1 MHVTLAQPM
10 LQHGLMEVEMTDIS
24 RRDLLTA
31 AAVAGGAVL
40 LDNTVS
46 AQPASKVASLKYEV
60 KPLPFN
66 PAKLQGIS
74 EKLIVSH
81 HDKNYAGAVK
91 RLSAIEEKIA
101 QLPADAAPYQ
111 MGSLKREA
119 LIATNSMILHEYYF
133 DNLGGD
139 SKIGGEIKN
148 AITKQFGSLEA
159 WEHDFKLTGQ
169 SLSGGSGWVILAYS
183 PRDKKLLNVWSS
195 DHQVSLAAGAPILV
209 MDMYEH
215 AYQMDYGAD
224 AKAYIDTFFQNINWE
239 EVDKRIRQV
248 KQ

>member
-1 MHVTLAQPM
+1 
-10 LQHGLMEVEMTDIS
+10 MTDIS

-40 LDNTVS
+40 LGNMVG
-46 AQPASKVASLKYEV
+46 AQPTSKVASLKYEV

-101 QLPADAAPYQ
+101 QLPADAAPFQ

-133 DNLGGD
+133 DNLGGAG
-139 SKIGGEIKN
+139 KIGGEIKN

-224 AKAYIDTFFQNINWE
+224 AKAYIDAFFQNIKWE

>member
-1 MHVTLAQPM
+1 MDSIT
-10 LQHGLMEVEMTDIS
+10 
-24 RRDLLTA
+24 RRELLGAAAITTA
-31 AAVAGGAVL
+31 ALVVGTAVGAETPPL
-40 LDNTVS
+40 L
-46 AQPASKVASLKYEV
+46 APIKYDI

-66 PAKLQGIS
+66 PSKLHGIS

-91 RLSAIEEKIA
+91 RLGAIQEKIS
-101 QLPADAAPYQ
+101 QLPADAAPFQ

-119 LIATNSMILHEYYF
+119 LIAMNSMILHEYYF

-139 SKIGGEIKN
+139 GAIGGNIKEMIN
-148 AITKQFGSLEA
+148 RDFSSVDA
-159 WEHDFKLTGQ
+159 WQHDFKLTGQ

-183 PRDKKLLNVWSS
+183 PRDKRLFNVWSS
-195 DHQVSLAAGAPILV
+195 DHQVTLAAGVPILI

-224 AKAYIDTFFQNINWE
+224 ANAYIAAFFSNINWE
-239 EVDKRIRQV
+239 QANKRAETL
-248 KQ
+248 K

>member
-1 MHVTLAQPM
+1 
-10 LQHGLMEVEMTDIS
+10 MTDIS
-24 RRDLLTA
+24 RRDLLTS
-31 AAVAGGAVL
+31 AAVASGAIL
-40 LDNTVS
+40 LGNAVS
-46 AQPASKVASLKYEV
+46 AEPLSKVPSAKYEV

-91 RLSAIEEKIA
+91 RLSSIEEKIA
-101 QLPADAAPYQ
+101 QLPVHAAPFQ

-133 DNLGGD
+133 ENLGGD
-139 SKIGGEIKN
+139 GKIGGDIKN
-148 AITKQFGSLEA
+148 ALTKQFGSLEA

-183 PRDKKLLNVWSS
+183 ARDKKLLNVWSS
-195 DHQVSLAAGAPILV
+195 DHQVSLAAGVPILV

-224 AKAYIDTFFQNINWE
+224 ANKYIDAFFSNIDWQRVN
-239 EVDKRIRQV
+239 KRAENL
-248 KQ
+248 KFA

>member
-1 MHVTLAQPM
+1 
-10 LQHGLMEVEMTDIS
+10 MTDIS
-24 RRDLLTA
+24 RRDLLTSA
-31 AAVAGGAVL
+31 AIAGGAVL
-40 LDNTVS
+40 LGNTVG
-46 AQPASKVASLKYEV
+46 AQTTSKVASTYEV

-66 PAKLQGIS
+66 PAKLKGIS

-91 RLSAIEEKIA
+91 RLGSIEEKIA
-101 QLPADAAPYQ
+101 QLPADAAPFQ

-119 LIATNSMILHEYYF
+119 LIAMNSMILHEYYF
-133 DNLGGD
+133 ENLGGD
-139 SKIGGEIKN
+139 GKIGGDIKN
-148 AITKQFGSLEA
+148 AIAKQFGSLEA

-224 AKAYIDTFFQNINWE
+224 ANKYIDAFFSNIDWQRVN
-239 EVDKRIRQV
+239 KRAEDLKIA
-248 KQ
+248 

>member
-1 MHVTLAQPM
+1 M
-10 LQHGLMEVEMTDIS
+10 DIS

-31 AAVAGGAVL
+31 AALTTGAVL
-40 LDNTVS
+40 LGNEVMSQTTS
-46 AQPASKVASLKYEV
+46 PPAAKYQV
-60 KPLPFN
+60 KPLPFD
-66 PAKLQGIS
+66 PSKLKGIS

-91 RLSAIEEKIA
+91 RLSAIEDKIA
-101 QLPADAAPYQ
+101 QLPKDAAPFQ

-119 LIATNSMILHEYYF
+119 LIAMNSMILHEYYF

-139 SKIGGEIKN
+139 GALGGTIKDVIN
-148 AITKQFGSLEA
+148 RDFNSIDA
-159 WEHDFKLTGQ
+159 WQHDFKLTGQ

-183 PRDKKLLNVWSS
+183 PRDKRLFNVWSS
-195 DHQVSLAAGAPILV
+195 DHQVALAAGVPLLV

-224 AKAYIDTFFQNINWE
+224 ANSYISAFFSNINWE
-239 EVDKRIRQV
+239 QVNKRATSLNLT
-248 KQ
+248 

>member
-1 MHVTLAQPM
+1 MHVTLTQLM
-10 LQHGLMEVEMTDIS
+10 LQHRLMEVEMTELS

-40 LDNTVS
+40 LGNTVS
-46 AQPASKVASLKYEV
+46 AQPTSKVASLKYEV

-101 QLPADAAPYQ
+101 QLPADAAPFQ

-133 DNLGGD
+133 DNMGGD
-139 SKIGGEIKN
+139 GKIGGEIKN

-224 AKAYIDTFFQNINWE
+224 SKAYIDSFFQNINWE
-239 EVDKRIRQV
+239 EVDNRIRQV

>member
-1 MHVTLAQPM
+1 MRFLRMQ
-10 LQHGLMEVEMTDIS
+10 IS

-31 AAVAGGAVL
+31 AAVTSGAIL
-40 LDNTVS
+40 LGAELAAEAIPTTT
-46 AQPASKVASLKYEV
+46 AKYQI

-66 PAKLQGIS
+66 PGKLNGIS

-91 RLSAIEEKIA
+91 RLSAIQEKIG
-101 QLPADAAPYQ
+101 QLPADVAPFQ

-119 LIATNSMILHEYYF
+119 LIAMNSMILHEFYF

-139 SKIGGEIKN
+139 GKLDGPIKD
-148 AITKQFGSLEA
+148 AIIRQFGSVEA

-169 SLSGGSGWVILAYS
+169 SLSGGSGWVVLAYS
-183 PRDKKLLNVWSS
+183 ARDKSMVNVWSS
-195 DHQVSLAAGAPILV
+195 DHQVTLAAGQPLLV

-224 AKAYIDTFFQNINWE
+224 ANSYIGAFFSNINWE
-239 EVDKRIRQV
+239 QVNTRI
-248 KQ
+248 KSMELN

>member
-1 MHVTLAQPM
+1 
-10 LQHGLMEVEMTDIS
+10 MEAIS

-31 AAVAGGAVL
+31 GAALGSAALLGNQLAAQATTVA
-40 LDNTVS
+40 
-46 AQPASKVASLKYEV
+46 ASKYEP

-91 RLSAIEEKIA
+91 RLGSIQEKIA
-101 QLPADAAPYQ
+101 QLPSDAAPFQ
-111 MGSLKREA
+111 MGSLKREV
-119 LIATNSMILHEYYF
+119 LIAMNSMIMHEYYF

-139 SKIGGEIKN
+139 GKIGGSIKDQIERN
-148 AITKQFGSLEA
+148 FGSVEA

-169 SLSGGSGWVILAYS
+169 SLSGGSGWVVLAHS
-183 PRDKKLLNVWSS
+183 ARDQKLYNVSCA
-195 DHQVSLAAGAPILV
+195 DHQMALAAGVPILV

-224 AKAYIDTFFQNINWE
+224 ANSYIAAFFKNLNWE
-239 EVDKRIRQV
+239 QIEKRAQGL
-248 KQ
+248 KFA

>member
-1 MHVTLAQPM
+1 
-10 LQHGLMEVEMTDIS
+10 
-24 RRDLLTA
+24 
-31 AAVAGGAVL
+31 
-40 LDNTVS
+40 
-46 AQPASKVASLKYEV
+46 
-60 KPLPFN
+60 
-66 PAKLQGIS
+66 
-74 EKLIVSH
+74 
-81 HDKNYAGAVK
+81 
-91 RLSAIEEKIA
+91 
-101 QLPADAAPYQ
+101 
-111 MGSLKREA
+111 
-119 LIATNSMILHEYYF
+119 
-133 DNLGGD
+133 
-139 SKIGGEIKN
+139 KIGGEIKN

-224 AKAYIDTFFQNINWE
+224 AKAYIDAFFQNINWE

>member
-1 MHVTLAQPM
+1 
-10 LQHGLMEVEMTDIS
+10 MTDIS
-24 RRDLLTA
+24 RRDLLTSA
-31 AAVAGGAVL
+31 AIAGGAVL
-40 LDNTVS
+40 LGNTVA
-46 AQPASKVASLKYEV
+46 AQSASKVASTKYEV

-91 RLSAIEEKIA
+91 RLGSIQEKIA
-101 QLPADAAPYQ
+101 QLPPDAAPFQ

-119 LIATNSMILHEYYF
+119 LIAMNSMILHEYYF

-139 SKIGGEIKN
+139 GKIGGDIKN
-148 AITKQFGSLEA
+148 TLTQQFGSLEA

-183 PRDKKLLNVWSS
+183 PRDKKLLNIWSS
-195 DHQVSLAAGAPILV
+195 DHQVSLAAGKPLLV

-215 AYQMDYGAD
+215 SYQMDYGAD
-224 AKAYIDTFFQNINWE
+224 AKSYIDAFFQNINWE
-239 EVDKRIRQV
+239 EVDNRIRQV
-248 KQ
+248 NV

>member
-1 MHVTLAQPM
+1 VNA
-10 LQHGLMEVEMTDIS
+10 IS

-31 AAVAGGAVL
+31 AALTGGAIL
-40 LDNTVS
+40 LGNS
-46 AQPASKVASLKYEV
+46 ATAQTLPVAPIKFEV

-66 PAKLQGIS
+66 PSKLKGIS

-91 RLSAIEEKIA
+91 RLGAIQEKIA
-101 QLPADAAPYQ
+101 QLPADAAPFQ
-111 MGSLKREA
+111 MGSLKRES
-119 LIATNSMILHEYYF
+119 LIAMNSMILHEYYF

-139 SKIGGEIKN
+139 GKLGGTIKDVLN
-148 AITKQFGSLEA
+148 RQFGSIEA

-183 PRDKKLLNVWSS
+183 PRDKRLFNVWSS
-195 DHQVSLAAGAPILV
+195 DHQVALAAGQPLLV

-224 AKAYIDTFFQNINWE
+224 ANSYIGAFFSNIDWE
-239 EVDKRIRQV
+239 QV
-248 KQ
+248 NTRAKSLDFA